1 MNRKTI
7 SVSAPGKLMLFG
19 EHAVIYGRPCIVT
32 AVDQRMVVKIER
44 ISQRQI
50 IVNAPEVGVKRYSLN
65 LSQLG
70 KVEYPKEVKF
80 VLKATENFFNT
91 YKISSGIKIS
101 TRSQFSSLFGF
112 GSSSASTVCV
122 IKGLSEIFD
131 IEVDNK
137 LLFDIAYKTVLD
149 VQGVGSGFDLAAAI
163 WGGTLFFVYGGKKIV
178 PIKTDGLPLVV
189 GYTGIKAD
197 TTTLIKRVGKLYK
210 KNKKEVNNIF
220 NSIGSIVK
228 KAKILLERSNFA
240 EPGRLMNDNQKSLVS
255 LGISI
260 KKLDDLILSANKSGA
275 YGSKL
280 SGAGGGDCMIAFV
293 EKKKANDVKK
303 AITKAGG
310 VVIPV
315 KTGAEGVR
323 MEKVFT

>member
-1 MNRKTI
+1 MNKNVI
-7 SVSAPGKLMLFG
+7 NVSAPGKLMLFG
-19 EHAVIYGRPCIVT
+19 EHAVIYGKPCIVT
-32 AVDQRMVVKIER
+32 AVDQRMVVKIDR
-44 ISQRQI
+44 ISKKQI
-50 IVNAPEVGVKRYSLN
+50 IINAPEVGVRRYSLN

-70 KVEYPKEVKF
+70 KMEYPKEVKF
-80 VLKATENFFNT
+80 VLKATENFFDA
-91 YKISSGIKIS
+91 YKISSGIRIS
-101 TRSQFSSLFGF
+101 THSQFSNLFGF
-112 GSSSASTVCV
+112 GSSSSSTVCV
-122 IKGLSEIFD
+122 LKALSEIFD
-131 IEVDNK
+131 IKVDSK
-137 LLFDIAYKTVLD
+137 LLFDMAYKTVLD

-163 WGGTLFFVYGGKKIV
+163 WGGTLLFVYGGKKII
-178 PIKTDGLPLVV
+178 PIKTSSLPLVV

-210 KNKKEVNNIF
+210 TDKKKINNIF

-228 KAKILLERSNFA
+228 KAKILLESSNFA
-240 EPGRLMNDNQKSLVS
+240 ELGKLMNDNQKLLTG
-255 LGISI
+255 LGVSI
-260 KKLDDLILSANKSGA
+260 KKLDNLVLSANKSGA

-293 EKKKANDVKK
+293 EKKMANDVKK

-323 MEKVFT
+323 IEKTFI